1 MVVEPWPDEVARDPA
16 LDRVG
21 YARRACG
28 FDRDGNGVPGE
39 PQDCRVCDG
48 RTADV
53 DGNGVEDRLLYVD
66 CDSAGAGDGSPT
78 RPFATIAEAMD
89 VLELPSPDTI
99 QGVCF
104 RGRCRESV
112 TPPQS
117 GALGTM
123 VVDGFE
129 RARFPFVLAGWDAD
143 GDGAYPPYDEDDLA
157 LLDGRGLSTAVVN
170 DRAASRLELAHFAVE
185 GFGGDD
191 PSLLDVVPRSAVLSH
206 LLVHDVEV
214 RATSAG
220 CPAPAGPA
228 VRLFEASSASS
239 FVALSNLEIA
249 AEGDVVAGHR
259 ADPGVLGPYRLENLS
274 VRSRSGRAVA
284 IDGTVDGVA
293 VLRSRFEG
301 ASSDEMCAGVAPP
314 VGIYAGPCSRGWR
327 VQDNDLLD
335 WARAVVVRPDEGEAR
350 CRSRDMDGVTILA
363 NRIASSRDRE
373 GAEEGAVLVDRG
385 SVSTVVRVDVV
396 DNIATTSTWESC
408 FAFNV
413 GSETARQSGLV
424 RVLGN
429 QCRGPIRGQAALTIG
444 APIHRGDEPAFPQH
458 RYEVRDNRFVGVE
471 TVNVNTGYVVDD
483 LRLSGN
489 VYDPDAGFSWA
500 YDDPAFVTHATLDEW
515 ARVSGESE
523 TSVACV
529 PEVLG
534 CLPLESQ

>member
-1 MVVEPWPDEVARDPA
+1 MVVEPWPDEVIRDPA

-28 FDRDGNGVPGE
+28 FDLDGNGVPGE

-48 RTADV
+48 RTKDV

-66 CDSAGAGDGSPT
+66 CDSAAAGDGSPA
-78 RPFATIAEAMD
+78 RPFAAIAEAMD
-89 VLELPSPDTI
+89 VLEAPSVDSI

-112 TPPQS
+112 TPSQS
-117 GALGTM
+117 GALGGR

-157 LLDGRGLSTAVVN
+157 LLDARGLSTAVVN
-170 DRAASRLELAHFAVE
+170 DQAASRLELAHFAVE
-185 GFGGDD
+185 GFGGDA
-191 PSLLDVVPRSAVLSH
+191 PSLLDVAPRDAVLSH
-206 LLVHDVEV
+206 LRVHDLEV
-214 RATSAG
+214 RAESG
-220 CPAPAGPA
+220 DCPAPSGPV
-228 VRLFEASSASS
+228 VRLFGASSASS
-239 FVALSNLEIA
+239 FVALSNVEIA
-249 AEGDVVAGHR
+249 ADRDVVAGHR
-259 ADPGVLGPYRLENLS
+259 ADVGVLGPYRLENLS

-284 IDGTVDGVA
+284 IDGTVDGAA
-293 VLRSRFEG
+293 VLRSWFEATSPDETCA
-301 ASSDEMCAGVAPP
+301 ASSLR
-314 VGIYAGPCSRGWR
+314 VGILAGPCSRGWR
-327 VQDNDLLD
+327 VQDNDLVD
-335 WARAVVVRPDEGEAR
+335 WARAMVVRPDEGADG
-350 CRSRDMDGVTILA
+350 CRSRDMDGVTIFA
-363 NRIASSRDRE
+363 NRIVSARDRE
-373 GAEEGAVLVDRG
+373 GAEEGALLVDRG
-385 SVSTVVRVDVV
+385 DVATVVRVDVV

-408 FAFNV
+408 LAFNV
-413 GSETARQSGLV
+413 GSETERQPGLV

-429 QCRGPIRGQAALTIG
+429 ECRGPIRGQAALTIG
-444 APIHRGDEPAFPQH
+444 APVHRGDEPAFPQH

-500 YDDPAFVTHATLDEW
+500 YDDPAFVTHTTLDEW

-534 CLPLESQ
+534 CLPLEPQ